1 MSFNKSYFWFVRGAK
16 HAAMALTSIASVRK
30 VEKGGVRC
38 FVITDDGPGR
48 DWDLGKA
55 AQVLY
60 IDPGMPIMLAN
71 LEAQVQAMFHVAH
84 GEQAVFLDT
93 DIILLQQLPN
103 LADMTITWRDHVG
116 VKEDEKI
123 EGVAAQMPYNY
134 GVMVARKN
142 DVTMEAFIW
151 MRERIRKMHG
161 QYQQWYGNQLAL
173 VELAGHKPEQPIQV
187 DTKRIP
193 WTLTSKGR
201 QLRIAKIPCD
211 TYNYTPESITED
223 VSEKAALHFKGHS
236 RELMG
241 DFAARFELPWVTEEQ
256 VKSKEAA

>member
-38 FVITDDGPGR
+38 FVITDDGPNR

-60 IDPGMPIMLAN
+60 IDPGLPIMLAN

-103 LADMTITWRDHVG
+103 LADLTITWRDHVG
-116 VKEDEKI
+116 VREDEKV

-134 GVMVARKN
+134 GVLVARKN
-142 DVTMEAFIW
+142 DTTIEAFIW
-151 MRERIRKMHG
+151 MRERIRKMHS

-173 VELAGHKPEQPIQV
+173 VELAGHIVLPSAFEW
-187 DTKRIP
+187 IP
-193 WTLTSKGR
+193 SVSRGHLTSKGR
-201 QLRIAKIPCD
+201 QITHRKIPC
-211 TYNYTPESITED
+211 SIPTTLRLSRSTED
-223 VSEKAALHFKGHS
+223 VTQKAALHFKGHS

-241 DFAARFELPWVTEEQ
+241 DFAARVL
-256 VKSKEAA
+256 SCRG